1 MQAHAS
7 HGAGGSGARPEGG
20 RARATSGAFSFR
32 SKNSEDNNTSSSK
45 SPKTKHARKE
55 SDSERRKTHYDP
67 STKANPNAAMI
78 EAQPIAAA
86 LEKPTLQSLRS
97 FQHSDV
103 DGNIIGEFF
112 HVQSC
117 GGLYSEPCLC
127 TGP

>member
-1 MQAHAS
+1 MEAHAS
-7 HGAGGSGARPEGG
+7 HGAGGARPEGG

-32 SKNSEDNNTSSSK
+32 SKNSEDNNTSNASK
-45 SPKTKHARKE
+45 SPKSKHARKE

-103 DGNIIGEFF
+103 DGNLIGEFF
-112 HVQSC
+112 HTQF
-117 GGLYSEPCLC
+117 LRRAL
-127 TGP
+127 

>member
-1 MQAHAS
+1 MDAS
-7 HGAGGSGARPEGG
+7 HGHGHGAGASARPEGG

-32 SKNSEDNNTSSSK
+32 SKNSEDNNTSNSK

-67 STKANPNAAMI
+67 STKANPNAAMV

-97 FQHSDV
+97 FQHHDV
-103 DGNIIGEFF
+103 DGNPIGEFY
-112 HVQSC
+112 HTKIPRRA
-117 GGLYSEPCLC
+117 L
-127 TGP
+127 